1 MAAVVAVSFID
12 HLPAPVTNLL
22 QIGAAVQWLDKGCFT
37 SSLNGKEKRL
47 CEIGHTTK
55 EGFVSHRFKSICIA
69 LGVSLLLWVGIIQG
83 SISLYGLTQPG
94 TDTEKTA
101 SIK

>member
-1 MAAVVAVSFID
+1 M
-12 HLPAPVTNLL
+12 
-22 QIGAAVQWLDKGCFT
+22 
-37 SSLNGKEKRL
+37 
-47 CEIGHTTK
+47 
-55 EGFVSHRFKSICIA
+55 SHRFKSICIA